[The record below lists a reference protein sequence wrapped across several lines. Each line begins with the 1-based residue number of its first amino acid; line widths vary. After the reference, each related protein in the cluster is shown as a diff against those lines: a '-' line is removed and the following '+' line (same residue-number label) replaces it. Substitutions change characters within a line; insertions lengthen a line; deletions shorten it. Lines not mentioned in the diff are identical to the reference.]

1 LKSWTRAYEMTTWD
15 WLLDPS
21 GLTPHGFCLSWA
33 PGLVWLHAGSDA
45 VVGLAYFSIPVA
57 LTAFAAQRR
66 DVEYGWVLYLF
77 IGFILACGTTHLMS
91 ILTLWVPAY
100 GVEGVIKLI
109 TAALSIAT
117 AVILWPLI
125 PKLVALP
132 SPAQLARLNGEL
144 SRTIA
149 EQEETAELLQEAD
162 GRLLAT
168 NRGLERRVME
178 QTAELREANVRLSDA
193 LAQRTLALHQRD
205 VLLREVYHRVKNNLQ
220 IVDGL
225 ILLQARQFSDPEVKS
240 ALLALRRRVYALGL
254 VHHQLM
260 DSTDLKTF
268 DIVPFLKELSANLLE
283 GSAEQGINL
292 TVDAAPMD
300 VGLDFAIPLGL
311 LVTELVTN
319 ALKHAFPD
327 GAGNIA
333 VVLERDVAGEVALVV
348 SDDGRGLLDSDA
360 ASVSRRAS
368 GLGTSIIAGLVAQLQ
383 GTITMRNENGTRAEI
398 RVAAPV
404 LS

>member
-1 LKSWTRAYEMTTWD
+1 MSIRD

-21 GLTPHGFCLSWA
+21 GLTPHGFCLSWQ

-57 LTAFAAQRR
+57 LATFSARRR
-66 DVEYGWVLYLF
+66 DLQYVWVLYLF
-77 IGFILACGTTHLMS
+77 MAFILFCGTTHLMS

-100 GVEGVIKLI
+100 GVEGIIKLI
-109 TAALSIAT
+109 TAILSIAT
-117 AVILWPLI
+117 AALLWPLI

-132 SPAQLARLNGEL
+132 SPAQLQRLNGEL
-144 SRTIA
+144 SETLAAR
-149 EQEETAELLQEAD
+149 ERTAELLRESERQVLAANQE
-162 GRLLAT
+162 
-168 NRGLERRVME
+168 LERRVLE
-178 QTAELREANVRLSDA
+178 KTAELREANERLSDA
-193 LAQRTLALHQRD
+193 LAQRTGALEQRD
-205 VLLREVYHRVKNNLQ
+205 ILLREVYHRVKNNLQ

-225 ILLQARQFSDPEVKS
+225 LVLQSRHISDPDAKN
-240 ALLALRRRVYALGL
+240 ALLGLRRRVYALGL

-260 DSTDLKTF
+260 ESQDLKTF
-268 DIVPFLKELSANLLE
+268 DVAPFLRQLSSNLLE
-283 GSAEQGINL
+283 AGVEDGIH
-292 TVDAAPMD
+292 VSVQASPMD

-319 ALKHAFPD
+319 SVKHAFPG

-333 VVLERDVAGEVALVV
+333 VSLERDGEGDVLLVV
-348 SDDGRGLLDSDA
+348 ADDGRGRSGGQSA
-360 ASVSRRAS
+360 AGSVRS
-368 GLGTSIIAGLVAQLQ
+368 GLGTGIIAGLVAQLK
-383 GTITMRNENGTRAEI
+383 GTITMRDDRGTTAEI